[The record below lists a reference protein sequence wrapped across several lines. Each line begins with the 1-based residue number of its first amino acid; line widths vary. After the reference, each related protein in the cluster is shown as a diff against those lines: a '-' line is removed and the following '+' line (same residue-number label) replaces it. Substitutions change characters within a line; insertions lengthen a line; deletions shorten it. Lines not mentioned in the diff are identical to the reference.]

1 LKERKKNMKK
11 SKCGCVK
18 MGKTDVLD
26 QLEKIKRIDKRNMLG
41 HCVKTHEY
49 CEDAVRLAKQVSL
62 SYRKP
67 QRILVTGMGGSAIG
81 GEILRDWLLNEL
93 PIPIE
98 VCRDY
103 ILPAHVNKETLVFA
117 ISCSGN
123 TEETL
128 SAFVDAVKR
137 GCMIITITS
146 GGHLLSFSKE
156 LQVPH
161 LTIPSGLPPR
171 ATLPY
176 LFFPLPILMEKL
188 GILQS
193 KEKEIQETVRVV
205 KSLSR
210 ENSPETPVKNNQSK
224 KLALELNETIPV
236 VYGFREYAAVAHR
249 LKMQF
254 NENSKVP
261 CKREVFPELNHNEV
275 VGWEASETLTK
286 CFSILLIR
294 DRNEPPEIKNRIDT
308 TNSLALNKAKKVL
321 EIYARGES
329 KLARMFSVLHVG
341 DFASVYLAIL
351 HNTDP
356 TPVETI
362 NKIKEEMRKK
372 FNVIE
377 KLKIEIQSR

>member
-1 LKERKKNMKK
+1 MGN
-11 SKCGCVK
+11 SKA
-18 MGKTDVLD
+18 DVLN
-26 QLEKIKRIDKRNMLG
+26 QVEKIKNVDKSNMLG

-49 CEDAVRLAKQVSL
+49 CEDAVRLAKQVSV
-62 SYRKP
+62 SYGKP
-67 QRILVTGMGGSAIG
+67 KRILVAGMGGSAIG
-81 GEILRDWLLNEL
+81 GEILQDWLLNEL

-98 VCRDY
+98 VYRDY
-103 ILPAHVNKETLVFA
+103 VLPAYVNKETLVFA
-117 ISCSGN
+117 VSCSGN

-146 GGHLLSFSKE
+146 GGHLLSFSEK
-156 LQVPH
+156 LHVPN

-193 KEKEIQETVRVV
+193 REKEIQETVKIVE
-205 KSLSR
+205 KLSQ
-210 ENSPETPVKNNQSK
+210 ENSLETPVNYNLSK
-224 KLALELNETIPV
+224 KLALELSETIPV

-249 LKMQF
+249 LKTQF

-261 CKREVFPELNHNEV
+261 CKHEVFPELNHNEV

-294 DRNEPPEIKNRIDT
+294 DHNEPPEIKNRIEAT
-308 TNSLALNKAKKVL
+308 KSLALTKAQKVL
-321 EIYARGES
+321 ELYAKGEN

-351 HNTDP
+351 RNIDP

-362 NKIKEEMRKK
+362 NKIKEEMKK
-372 FNVIE
+372 KVNVIE
-377 KLKIEIQSR
+377 KLKKEIQPK

>member
-1 LKERKKNMKK
+1 
-11 SKCGCVK
+11 
-18 MGKTDVLD
+18 MGKRKTDVLD
-26 QLEKIKRIDKRNMLG
+26 QLEKIRSIDKSNMLG

-49 CEDAVRLAKQVSL
+49 CEDAVRLAKQVSV
-62 SYRKP
+62 SYGKP
-67 QRILVTGMGGSAIG
+67 KRILVAGMGGSAIG
-81 GEILRDWLLNEL
+81 GEILRDWLRNEL

-103 ILPAHVNKETLVFA
+103 VLPAYVNKETLVFA
-117 ISCSGN
+117 VSCSGN

-137 GCMIITITS
+137 GCSIITITS
-146 GGHLLSFSKE
+146 GGHLLSFSEK

-193 KEKEIQETVRVV
+193 REKEIQETVRVV
-205 KSLSR
+205 KKLSR
-210 ENSPETPVKNNQSK
+210 ENSPETPVKNNLSK
-224 KLALELNETIPV
+224 RLALELSETIPV
-236 VYGFREYAAVAHR
+236 VYGFREYVAIAHR
-249 LKMQF
+249 LKTQF

-261 CKREVFPELNHNEV
+261 CKYEMFPELNHNEV
-275 VGWEASETLTK
+275 VGWEASEALAK

-294 DRNEPPEIKNRIDT
+294 DRNEPLEIKDRIEAT
-308 TNSLALNKAKKVL
+308 KSLALNKVQKVL

-372 FNVIE
+372 FNVVE
-377 KLKIEIQSR
+377 KLKKEVQLRITETF

>member
-1 LKERKKNMKK
+1 LKKRKKKNM
-11 SKCGCVK
+11 
-18 MGKTDVLD
+18 GKNKADVLD
-26 QLEKIKRIDKRNMLG
+26 QLEKIKNVDKSNMLE

-49 CEDAVRLAKQVSL
+49 CEDAVRLAKQISVS
-62 SYRKP
+62 YGKP
-67 QRILVTGMGGSAIG
+67 KRILVVGMGGSAIG

-103 ILPAHVNKETLVFA
+103 VLPAYVNKETLVFA
-117 ISCSGN
+117 VSCSGN

-146 GGHLLSFSKE
+146 GGHLLSFSEK
-156 LQVPH
+156 LQVPN
-161 LTIPSGLPPR
+161 LAIPSGLPPR

-193 KEKEIQETVRVV
+193 RKKEIQGTVRVIE
-205 KSLSR
+205 KLSQ
-210 ENSPETPVKNNQSK
+210 ENSFETPVKNNLSK
-224 KLALELNETIPV
+224 KLALELSETIPV

-249 LKMQF
+249 LKTQF

-261 CKREVFPELNHNEV
+261 CKHEVFPELNHNEV
-275 VGWEASETLTK
+275 VGWEASETLTR

-294 DRNEPPEIKNRIDT
+294 DRNEPPEIKNRIEAT
-308 TNSLALNKAKKVL
+308 KSLALTKAQKVL
-321 EIYARGES
+321 ELYAKGEN

-362 NKIKEEMRKK
+362 NKIKEEMKKK

-377 KLKIEIQSR
+377 TLKKEVQLR

>member
-1 LKERKKNMKK
+1 M
-11 SKCGCVK
+11 S
-18 MGKTDVLD
+18 KTDVLD
-26 QLEKIKRIDKRNMLG
+26 QLEKIKSIDKSNMLG

-49 CEDAVRLAKQVSL
+49 CEDAVRLAEQVSV
-62 SYRKP
+62 SYGKP
-67 QRILVTGMGGSAIG
+67 QRILIAGMGGSAIS

-103 ILPAHVNKETLVFA
+103 ILPAYVNKETLVFA

-128 SAFVDAVKR
+128 SAFVDAIKR
-137 GCMIITITS
+137 GCMTITITS
-146 GGHLLSFSKE
+146 GGHLLSFSKK
-156 LQVPH
+156 LHVPH
-161 LTIPSGLPPR
+161 LTIPSELPPR

-188 GILQS
+188 DILQS
-193 KEKEIQETVRVV
+193 REKEIQETVRVV
-205 KSLSR
+205 KKLSR
-210 ENSPETPVKNNQSK
+210 ENSLETPVKNNLSK
-224 KLALELNETIPV
+224 KLALELSETIPV
-236 VYGFREYAAVAHR
+236 VYGFREYVAVAHR
-249 LKMQF
+249 LKTQF

-261 CKREVFPELNHNEV
+261 CKYEMFPELNHNEV
-275 VGWEASETLTK
+275 VGWEASEALAK

-294 DRNEPPEIKNRIDT
+294 DRNEPSEIKDRIEAT
-308 TNSLALNKAKKVL
+308 KSLALNKVQKVL

-372 FNVIE
+372 FNVVE
-377 KLKIEIQSR
+377 KLKKEIQLRITETL

>member
-1 LKERKKNMKK
+1 MGK
-11 SKCGCVK
+11 SKAA
-18 MGKTDVLD
+18 VLD
-26 QLEKIKRIDKRNMLG
+26 QLEKIRSIDKSNMLG

-49 CEDAVRLAKQVSL
+49 CEDAVRLAKQVSVT
-62 SYRKP
+62 YGKP
-67 QRILVTGMGGSAIG
+67 ERILVAGMGGSAIG
-81 GEILRDWLLNEL
+81 GEILQDWLRNEL

-103 ILPAHVNKETLVFA
+103 FLPAYVNKEALVFA
-117 ISCSGN
+117 VSCSGN

-128 SAFVDAVKR
+128 SAFMDAIKR

-146 GGHLLSFSKE
+146 GGHLLSFSEK
-156 LQVPH
+156 LHVPY

-193 KEKEIQETVRVV
+193 KEKELQETVRVIE
-205 KSLSR
+205 KLSR
-210 ENSPETPVKNNQSK
+210 ENSLGTPVKNNLSK
-224 KLALELNETIPV
+224 KLALELSETIPV

-249 LKMQF
+249 LKTQF

-261 CKREVFPELNHNEV
+261 CRHEVFPELNHNEV

-294 DRNEPPEIKNRIDT
+294 DRNEPSEIKNRIEAT
-308 TNSLALNKAKKVL
+308 KSLALTKAQNVL
-321 EIYARGES
+321 ELYASGES
-329 KLARMFSVLHVG
+329 KLAKMFSVLHVG

-351 HNTDP
+351 HNIDP

-362 NKIKEEMRKK
+362 NKIKGEMKKK

-377 KLKIEIQSR
+377 QLKKEVQSR

>member
-1 LKERKKNMKK
+1 LKKRGKKNM
-11 SKCGCVK
+11 
-18 MGKTDVLD
+18 GKNKADVLD
-26 QLEKIKRIDKRNMLG
+26 QLEKIKNVDKSNMLG

-49 CEDAVRLAKQVSL
+49 CEDALRLAKQASVS
-62 SYRKP
+62 YGKP
-67 QRILVTGMGGSAIG
+67 KSILVAGMGGSAIG
-81 GEILRDWLLNEL
+81 GEILRDWLRNEL

-103 ILPAHVNKETLVFA
+103 VLPAYVNKETLVFA
-117 ISCSGN
+117 VSCSGN

-137 GCMIITITS
+137 GCSIITITS
-146 GGHLLSFSKE
+146 GGHLLSFSEK

-193 KEKEIQETVRVV
+193 REKEIQETVRVIE
-205 KSLSR
+205 KLSQ
-210 ENSPETPVKNNQSK
+210 ENSFETPVKNNLSK
-224 KLALELNETIPV
+224 KLALELSETIPV

-249 LKMQF
+249 LKTQF

-261 CKREVFPELNHNEV
+261 CKYEVFPELNHNEV

-294 DRNEPPEIKNRIDT
+294 DRNEPPEIKNRIEAIK
-308 TNSLALNKAKKVL
+308 SLALTKAQKIL
-321 EIYARGES
+321 EIYAKGES

-351 HNTDP
+351 HNIDP

-362 NKIKEEMRKK
+362 NKIKEEMKKK

-377 KLKIEIQSR
+377 KLKKEVQLR

>member
-1 LKERKKNMKK
+1 MGK
-11 SKCGCVK
+11 SKAY
-18 MGKTDVLD
+18 VLD
-26 QLEKIKRIDKRNMLG
+26 QLEKIKNIDKSSMLG

-49 CEDAVRLAKQVSL
+49 CEDAVRLAKQVSV
-62 SYRKP
+62 SYGKP
-67 QRILVTGMGGSAIG
+67 KRILVAGMGGSAIG
-81 GEILRDWLLNEL
+81 GEILQDWLRNEL

-103 ILPAHVNKETLVFA
+103 VLPAYVNKETLVFA
-117 ISCSGN
+117 VSCSGK

-128 SAFVDAVKR
+128 NVFVDAVKR
-137 GCMIITITS
+137 GCPIITITS
-146 GGHLLSFSKE
+146 GGHLLSFSEK
-156 LQVPH
+156 LHVPH

-193 KEKEIQETVRVV
+193 REKEIQETEKVIE
-205 KSLSR
+205 SLSQ
-210 ENSPETPVKNNQSK
+210 ENSLETPVKNNLSK
-224 KLALELNETIPV
+224 KLALELSETIPA

-249 LKMQF
+249 LKTQF

-261 CKREVFPELNHNEV
+261 CRHEVFPELNHNEV

-294 DRNEPPEIKNRIDT
+294 DRNEPSEIKNRIEAT
-308 TNSLALNKAKKVL
+308 KSLALTKAQNVL
-321 EIYARGES
+321 ELYASGES
-329 KLARMFSVLHVG
+329 KLAKMFSVLHVG

-351 HNTDP
+351 HNIDP

-362 NKIKEEMRKK
+362 NKIKGEMKKK

-377 KLKIEIQSR
+377 QLKKEVQSR